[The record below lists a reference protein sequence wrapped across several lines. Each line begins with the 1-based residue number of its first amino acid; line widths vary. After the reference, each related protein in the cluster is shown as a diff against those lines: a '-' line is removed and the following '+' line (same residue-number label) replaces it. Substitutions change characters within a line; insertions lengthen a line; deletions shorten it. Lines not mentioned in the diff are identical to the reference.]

1 MSEMPVFSCEGFPF
15 PMHSVLVWQRGRIL
29 QEEYFAPFTS
39 SSLHRMFSVTKSFA
53 ALAVCGLMARGR
65 IRPEDKI
72 ASFFPDCLPP
82 DPHPWLTDMTLEDM
96 LSMRTCHASTTYK
109 ADITK
114 DWTESFFRTVP
125 DHRPGQIFKYDT
137 SSAHTLSALV
147 KKLTGMGM
155 LDYLRSLYLD
165 RLGFSP
171 DAHILE
177 DPFGIE
183 MGGSGLVA
191 SPRDLLAL
199 ARLLLSFYKGTWKED
214 FGHVLLSGREEPDEA
229 FFDRYAGL
237 VRTCMTFHAS
247 TLHEG
252 KTLDECQG
260 YGWQFWMVRGGIAM
274 YGMGGQYVLF
284 YPDLDLI
291 VITTADTQALQGGTQ
306 YILDEAYRLSQ
317 TLRGMEGISS
327 PPVLCPSLVKEAPS
341 SGKSLREKLREC
353 AGTYRI
359 LKEGSPFKTLR
370 ISTEEISLE
379 GRDACF
385 SFPLIGDPWARVRDP
400 RYGQT
405 LYVYPSLLNDGRICL
420 YIQILDDYTGSIRI
434 LLSPEGDSLTL
445 CMRKIEESLF
455 SEFGGFLEA
464 ERI

>member
-1 MSEMPVFSCEGFPF
+1 MYKTPVFSCKGFPF

-29 QEEYFAPFTS
+29 QEEYFAPFTA

-72 ASFFPDCLPP
+72 ASFFPEYLPP

-109 ADITK
+109 ADMTK

-147 KKLTGMGM
+147 KKLTGTGM

-214 FGHVLLSGREEPDEA
+214 FGDVLLSGREEPLEA

-237 VRTCMTFHAS
+237 VRTCMSFHAS

-260 YGWQFWMVRGGIAM
+260 YGWQFWMIRGGIAM

-291 VITTADTQALQGGTQ
+291 VVTTADTQALQGGTQ
-306 YILDEAYRLSQ
+306 YILDESYRLYQ
-317 TLRGMEGISS
+317 AFCRLEGLS
-327 PPVLCPSLVKEAPS
+327 PAPVLCPSLVKEAPS
-341 SGKSLREKLREC
+341 SGKSLREKLEEC

-359 LKEGSPFKTLR
+359 LKDGAPFTALHISP
-370 ISTEEISLE
+370 EEISLE
-379 GRDACF
+379 STECRF
-385 SFPLIGDPWARVRDP
+385 TFPLQGDPCGRVRDP
-400 RYGQT
+400 KYGQA
-405 LYVYPSLLNDGRICL
+405 LYVYPSLLKDGRICL

-434 LLSPEGDSLTL
+434 LLSPEGDALTL
-445 CMRKIEESLF
+445 YMRKIEESLF

-464 ERI
+464 RRI

>member
-1 MSEMPVFSCEGFPF
+1 MNSTPLFSCKGFPF
-15 PMHSVLVWQRGRIL
+15 PMHSVLVWQRGKVL

-53 ALAVCGLMARGR
+53 ALSVCGLMAEGKV
-65 IRPEDKI
+65 RPEDRI
-72 ASFFPDCLPP
+72 ASFFPEYLPP
-82 DPHPWLTDMTLEDM
+82 DPHPYLTDMTVADM
-96 LSMRTCHASTTYK
+96 LSMRTCHAQTTYK
-109 ADITK
+109 ADMTK
-114 DWTESFFRTVP
+114 DWTESFFRTAP

-147 KKLTGMGM
+147 KKLSGTGM

-165 RLGFSP
+165 RLGFSRE
-171 DAHILE
+171 AHILK

-191 SPRDLLAL
+191 SPRDLLAA

-214 FGHVLLSGREEPDEA
+214 FGEVLLTGKGARDEA

-291 VITTADTQALQGGTQ
+291 VVTTADTQAVQGGTQ

-317 TLRGMEGISS
+317 SLRRTESLSS
-327 PPVLCPSLVKEAPS
+327 PPLLCPSVVGEVPS
-341 SGKSLREKLREC
+341 HEKSLREKLKKC
-353 AGTYRI
+353 AGAYKV
-359 LKEGSPFKTLR
+359 LKEGAPFHALCISP
-370 ISTEEISLE
+370 EEISLE
-379 GRDACF
+379 GTGCRF
-385 SFPLIGDPWARVRDP
+385 TFPLQGEWSRMVDP
-400 RYGQT
+400 RYGQA
-405 LYVYPSLLNDGRICL
+405 LYTYPCLLKDGNICL
-420 YIQILDDYTGSIRI
+420 YVQILDDYTGSIRMV
-434 LLSPEGDSLTL
+434 LSPQRDRLTL
-445 CMRKIEESLF
+445 YLRKIEESLF

-464 ERI
+464 RRI

>member
-1 MSEMPVFSCEGFPF
+1 MYKTPVFSCKGFPF

-53 ALAVCGLMARGR
+53 ALSVCGLMAEGKL
-65 IRPEDKI
+65 RPGDKI
-72 ASFFPDCLPP
+72 ASFFPEYLPP

-109 ADITK
+109 ADMTK
-114 DWTESFFRTVP
+114 YWTESFFRTVP

-147 KKLTGMGM
+147 KKLSGTGM

-171 DAHILE
+171 DAHILK

-183 MGGSGLVA
+183 MGGSGLVC
-191 SPRDLLAL
+191 SPGDLLAA

-214 FGHVLLSGREEPDEA
+214 FGEVLLTGKGARDQA

-291 VITTADTQALQGGTQ
+291 VVTTADTQAVQGGTQ

-317 TLRGMEGISS
+317 SLRRMEGVSS
-327 PPVLCPSLVKEAPS
+327 PPILCPSIVGEVPSCREA
-341 SGKSLREKLREC
+341 LREKLKGC
-353 AGTYRI
+353 AGAYRV
-359 LKEGSPFKTLR
+359 LKEGSPFHTLY
-370 ISTEEISLE
+370 ISPEEISLE
-379 GRDACF
+379 SRGRRF
-385 SFPLIGDPWARVRDP
+385 TFPLQGEWSGIRDP
-400 RYGQT
+400 KYGQA
-405 LYVYPSLLNDGRICL
+405 LYIHPCLLKDGNICL

-445 CMRKIEESLF
+445 YMRKIEESLF

-464 ERI
+464 VRI